1 VRSELTEPTLE
12 ELSAYI
18 DGELDDAARE
28 RVEQH
33 LATCADCR
41 TRVDGLRE
49 TAYAVRALP
58 MESPPRSFSLPPQR
72 RATFRWAP
80 VGWLGAAAAA
90 VLVIVVGVHQ
100 LYTPGGTTT
109 ATSSFA
115 GAGAP
120 APASKAAGSALAAP
134 LASSR
139 AYDQTTTAGAAAASN
154 QATVTDPTNP
164 AHRLVLGSDAYSYA
178 ANGTIRVTILI
189 QGSPTNSTDSTA
201 QGLSLRLMRGTTGVA
216 LAGPPGVESYSGAP
230 VFGGYYDL
238 RKLSLPDPRAG
249 DYRLVATWVIPDG
262 SGRVLEASIPIKL
275 TAGG

>member
-1 VRSELTEPTLE
+1 VIEPTLD

-18 DGELDDAARE
+18 DGELDETSRE
-28 RVEQH
+28 QVEQH

-49 TAYAVRALP
+49 TVYAVRALP
-58 MESPPRSFSLPPQR
+58 MESPPRSFSIPKQR
-72 RATFRWAP
+72 TRSWTWAP

-100 LYTPGGTTT
+100 LYNPGGTTT
-109 ATSSFA
+109 STALFS
-115 GAGAP
+115 GAAAP

-139 AYDQTTTAGAAAASN
+139 ANDQNNPAGAAAASN
-154 QATVTDPTNP
+154 QATVADPGNP
-164 AHRLVLGSDAYSYA
+164 AHRLVIGSDAYSYA
-178 ANGTIRVTILI
+178 TNGMIRVTILV
-189 QGSPTNSTDSTA
+189 QGSPTNSTDSST
-201 QGLSLRLMRGTTGVA
+201 QGLSLRLMRGATGVA
-216 LAGPPGVESYSGAP
+216 LAGPPGVESFSGAP

-238 RKLSLPDPRAG
+238 RKLQLPAPRAG
-249 DYRLVATWVIPDG
+249 DYQLVATWVIPDG